1 MKVKAIPSKNP
12 QDWGEFKWLRNK
24 VNSNIKITK
33 ESYYK
38 IIYWTQKRLTA
49 HLANYKRTYIPQK

>member
-1 MKVKAIPSKNP
+1 MKLKAIRSKNP
-12 QDWGEFKWLRNK
+12 QDWGEFKRLRYI

-38 IIYWTQKRLTA
+38 IIY
-49 HLANYKRTYIPQK
+49 

>member
-1 MKVKAIPSKNP
+1 MKLKAIRSKNP
-12 QDWGEFKWLRNK
+12 QDWGEFKRLRNN

-38 IIYWTQKRLTA
+38 IIY
-49 HLANYKRTYIPQK
+49 